1 MNKVVKNITQSEV
14 IELKDLV
21 NANPGEVVSKIIVQN
36 DKVSMTL
43 FAFAQG
49 EEIGAHT
56 SKGDA
61 LVTVLEGSAIITI
74 DNVEHTVSANQSIL
88 MPADIL
94 HALYAKEPFKMQ
106 LTQMFE

>member
-1 MNKVVKNITQSEV
+1 MVQ
-14 IELKDLV
+14 
-21 NANPGEVVSKIIVQN
+21 ANPGEVVSKIIVQN
-36 DKVSMTL
+36 EHVSMTL
-43 FAFAQG
+43 FSFAQG

-61 LVTVLEGSAIITI
+61 LVSILEGSAEITI
-74 DNVEHTVSANQSIL
+74 DGNVFTVNAGESIL

-106 LTQMFE
+106 LTQMFEQS